1 MTIDVKISA
10 DFEGG
15 NIEHVETVENDSVP
29 MPVVRLKVRPDLYTE
44 LEKINHMQYFCF
56 KAVANENVK
65 IRYVI
70 ANAGEVS
77 YPEAWPD
84 TTVCFTTT
92 EDYQNVD
99 EAWRRNLTTRYVG
112 EELVWEHTHTKE
124 NPTVYFSYFPP
135 YTYERHCAF
144 MQECEAVQGAKVSV
158 LGKTNDQHDLHYI
171 CVGDGPLQ
179 AWIIHRQHPG
189 ETMAEHFAEGLLR
202 RLLKSNPSDDKD
214 TTVVDKVLSEYTL
227 HIVPCMCPDGAVRGH
242 LRTNGVGANLN
253 REWATV
259 HENYEA
265 PTMKRSPEVYFV
277 LQKMKETGVDFF
289 LDVHG
294 DEGTWRNVDW
304 GGSLSYTFR
313 SSNLV
318 CLCFAKNTK
327 NCPITSS
334 AVQNTCQPG
343 DPVFRLCMERWWR
356 VIIARII
363 IFRRTLV
370 IPPVRVRKKPPST

>member
-1 MTIDVKISA
+1 MTIEVNISA

-15 NIEHVETVENDSVP
+15 NIEHVETVENDGVP
-29 MPVVRLKVRPDLYTE
+29 MPIVRLKVRPDLYTE
-44 LEKINHMQYFCF
+44 LEKIHHMQYFCF
-56 KAVANENVK
+56 KAVAQENVK

-70 ANAGEVS
+70 VNAGEVS

-99 EAWRRNLTTRYVG
+99 DAWRRNLTTRYVG
-112 EELVWEHTHTKE
+112 EELVWEHTHTKDK
-124 NPTVYFSYFPP
+124 PTVYFSYFPP

-144 MQECEAVQGAKVSV
+144 IQECESVPGAKVSV

-189 ETMAEHFAEGLLR
+189 ETMAEHYAEGLLR
-202 RLLKSNPSDDKD
+202 RLLKMNQDDTHD
-214 TTVVDKVLSEYTL
+214 TASEVVDKVLSDYTV

-259 HENYEA
+259 QPDYEA
-265 PTMKRSPEVYFV
+265 PTLKRSPEVYLV
-277 LQKMKETGVDFF
+277 WQKMLETGVDFF

-294 DEGTWRNVDW
+294 DEGA
-304 GGSLSYTFR
+304 S
-313 SSNLV
+313 
-318 CLCFAKNTK
+318 K
-327 NCPITSS
+327 
-334 AVQNTCQPG
+334 G
-343 DPVFRLCMERWWR
+343 DKCVFVRLASFSCN
-356 VIIARII
+356 
-363 IFRRTLV
+363 
-370 IPPVRVRKKPPST
+370 

>member
-1 MTIDVKISA
+1 MTIDVNISA

-15 NIEHVETVENDSVP
+15 NIEHIETVENDRIP

-56 KAVANENVK
+56 KAVAKADVK

-99 EAWRRNLTTRYVG
+99 DSWRRNLTTRYVG

-144 MQECEAVQGAKVSV
+144 MQECESVQGAKVTV
-158 LGKTNDQHDLHYI
+158 LGKTNDQHDLHHV

-189 ETMAEHFAEGLLR
+189 ETMAEHYAEGLLR
-202 RLLKSNPSDDKD
+202 RLLKMNQNEED
-214 TTVVDKVLSEYTL
+214 TAVVDKVLSEYTL

-259 HENYEA
+259 HSHYEA
-265 PTMKRSPEVYFV
+265 PTMKRSPEVYLV
-277 LQKMKETGVDFF
+277 WQKMVETGVDFF

-294 DEGTWRNVDW
+294 DEGTWRSACHSFFSCVFFD
-304 GGSLSYTFR
+304 LTTF
-313 SSNLV
+313 
-318 CLCFAKNTK
+318 CFATQ
-327 NCPITSS
+327 NCLTTLSVEP
-334 AVQNTCQPG
+334 NTCRHG
-343 DPVFRLCMERWWR
+343 DPVFRLCMEPWWR
-356 VIIARII
+356 VIIALIDI
-363 IFRRTLV
+363 SKLSLA
-370 IPPVRVRKKPPST
+370 IPPVPGRKKRPSI